1 MDEGER
7 GRRWRSDT
15 RRAAGLALVVL
26 GGAAL
31 ANPGNLTD
39 RLGELVA
46 GALVMAGA
54 LLLMTR
60 GDDDG

>member
-7 GRRWRSDT
+7 GRRRRSDA

-31 ANPGNLTD
+31 ANPGSLTG

-46 GALVMAGA
+46 GALVMGGA